1 MVRRLIEQRI
11 HGLTGLSLGGVDYA
25 TPPGDPGLFGPDSMV
40 WRVHGDFT
48 AMLCGGI
55 SALLLQMMHPLALA
69 GVWDHSSFR
78 EDMLGRLR
86 RTSQFIAVTSFGPT
100 AAADRLIDRVIVI
113 HRQVQGHYT
122 DGRFY
127 RADDPA
133 LLTWVHV
140 AEARSFLTACLRY
153 YRKHLTREEQDR
165 YYRESALTAYRLGAV
180 DVPETAEAIDAY
192 LERMRPALV
201 VDERTHDVVRLLFES
216 RAQFGAVGL
225 GYNLFLWAGVD
236 LLPVWAQQTLG
247 IAPGPWK
254 QAMVRGGIRGVA
266 PVLRWAVQDGARARA
281 EARVAQ
287 GPHGPAA

>member
-1 MVRRLIEQRI
+1 M
-11 HGLTGLSLGGVDYA
+11 
-25 TPPGDPGLFGPDSMV
+25 
-40 WRVHGDFT
+40 
-48 AMLCGGI
+48 
-55 SALLLQMMHPLALA
+55 
-69 GVWDHSSFR
+69 
-78 EDMLGRLR
+78 
-86 RTSQFIAVTSFGPT
+86 IA
-100 AAADRLIDRVIVI
+100 I

-122 DGRFY
+122 DGRAY

-140 AEARSFLTACLRY
+140 AEARSFLSACLRY

-180 DVPETAEAIDAY
+180 DVPETAEAIEAY
-192 LERMRPALV
+192 LEQRRPALV
-201 VDERTHDVVRLLFES
+201 VDERTLDVVRLLLES

-236 LLPVWAQQTLG
+236 LLPVWAQQALG
-247 IAPGPWK
+247 IAPGTFK
-254 QAMVRGGIRGVA
+254 RTLVRAGIHGVA

-287 GPHGPAA
+287 GLHGPAD